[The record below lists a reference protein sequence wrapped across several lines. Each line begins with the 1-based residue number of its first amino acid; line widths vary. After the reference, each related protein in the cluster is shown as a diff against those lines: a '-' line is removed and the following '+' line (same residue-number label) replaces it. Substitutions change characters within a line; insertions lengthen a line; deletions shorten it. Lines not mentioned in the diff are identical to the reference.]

1 MDYISL
7 EDMAAQL
14 ALILSELHVPT
25 RARDL
30 AEQFKN
36 LLTVRQNI
44 KTLDKVHHVLATENV
59 GNKQIREYL
68 IRTSPNYHQVIDYFE
83 KKLYKLIILKLVSSM
98 TMAIRYFFKSKMLT
112 FVVLHKQ

>member
-44 KTLDKVHHVLATENV
+44 KTLDKVHHVLATENSAFLNRKKKKRKDLNYNKFRSIKENQS
-59 GNKQIREYL
+59 GN
-68 IRTSPNYHQVIDYFE
+68 VIQ
-83 KKLYKLIILKLVSSM
+83 KKTKK
-98 TMAIRYFFKSKMLT
+98 
-112 FVVLHKQ
+112 